1 MSMKIIKN
9 SILWILCVLNYAAYG
24 LIYIS
29 AFDTPNVEFN
39 MIIFVISALSGL
51 YFALISELVAVIEI
65 IILICKWI
73 KNKTLPKNR
82 IILLTMNVLYLILS
96 IPMALQLLGAFLLAS
111 AFGI

>member
-1 MSMKIIKN
+1 MKIIKN
-9 SILWILCVLNYAAYG
+9 GILWILCVLNYASYG

-29 AFDTPNVEFN
+29 AIDTPNVEFN
-39 MIIFVISALSGL
+39 MIICIISALSGL
-51 YFALISELVAVIEI
+51 YLALISELAAVIEI

-82 IILLTMNVLYLILS
+82 IILLTVNVLYLILS
-96 IPMALQLLGAFLLAS
+96 IPVALQLLEAFLMAR